1 MTIKTNGDSARYQL
15 ATAVA
20 SSLAAAAGHKGR
32 VQHDDTLEGKRVAEA
47 VERMIRYYVAGT
59 VDDEYTRGGAG
70 AEGE

>member
-20 SSLAAAAGHKGR
+20 SSLATAAGHKGR
-32 VQHDDTLEGKRVAEA
+32 IQYEDTQEGKRVAEA

-59 VDDEYTRGGAG
+59 VDDEYTRDATD
-70 AEGE
+70 ADSE